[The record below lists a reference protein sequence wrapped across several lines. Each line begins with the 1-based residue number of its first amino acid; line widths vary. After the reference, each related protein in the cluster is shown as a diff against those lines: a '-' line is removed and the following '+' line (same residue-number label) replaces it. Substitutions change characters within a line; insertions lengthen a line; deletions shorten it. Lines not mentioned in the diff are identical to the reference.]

1 MLIDKNIEDNVPFK
15 GEGIL
20 TPCFPQFVKISG
32 LAKNYGKLINVNM
45 LCKWTLRKRSMNVNK
60 IMNFIVGLLR
70 GDVQKKRPRW
80 RWKAPGK
87 VALTSTEN

>member
-1 MLIDKNIEDNVPFK
+1 MRLLEYLVHMCV
-15 GEGIL
+15 
-20 TPCFPQFVKISG
+20 TPCFPQFVKITG
-32 LAKNYGKLINVNM
+32 LAKNYGKL
-45 LCKWTLRKRSMNVNK
+45 MNVNNLL
-60 IMNFIVGLLR
+60 NFITGLLR